1 MVDIN
6 KLIDVNFNIVRETT
20 PIGSYK
26 KALYFMNKTD
36 NTDFNGYC
44 TYLLNTTGLK
54 RQQTKNNNNED
65 KDNAPLT
72 VDTFNK
78 ILSDNLTT
86 AESNPLDTNVIN
98 NLHRFFDY
106 DGQEL
111 IVVLCDNVTPTND
124 NIQEIKRTFQ
134 DFIYYTVAQDIF
146 NSLTTDNTDKLND
159 LNKDVSAPYTVRL
172 CLTVKNT
179 KENETKL
186 SAVKNN
192 NIFVKLVDT
201 TVKTDDAL
209 SFLAFTTQIRLD
221 GFNTIE
227 DYCYTDEEG
236 LETIDSKNDYTEWI
250 KKYNFVDKV
259 GNKTLNFGGNLY
271 NGTAIDSDFGVT
283 CIENDIAYALLDIV
297 TSKIRI
303 TPTAQTRVVTAI
315 NTVLN
320 RYINNGLIL
329 SNSVYSGEDMF
340 IKYNE
345 KTYSIIHKGTTLLN
359 GYYVFT
365 VPVSAISVEDK
376 QNKKFTPIIVVIMT
390 SAGARTISVSGYAY

>member
-26 KALYFMNKTD
+26 KAVYFMNKTA
-36 NTDFNGYC
+36 NTAFNGYC
-44 TYLLNTTGLK
+44 TYLLNSENGLT
-54 RQQTKNNNNED
+54 RQKTDD

-78 ILSDNLTT
+78 ILSDNLTA

-98 NLHRFFDY
+98 NLRRFFDY

-111 IVVLCDNVTPTND
+111 IVVLCDNKVPTAD
-124 NIQEIKRTFQ
+124 NVQAIKRTFQ
-134 DFIYYTVAQDIF
+134 DFIYYTVSQDIF
-146 NSLTTDNTDKLND
+146 NSLTATNVDD

-179 KENETKL
+179 TQNETKL
-186 SAVKNN
+186 AAVKNN

-201 TVKTDDAL
+201 TVETDDAL

-227 DYCYTDEEG
+227 DYCYTDETG
-236 LETIDSKNDYTEWI
+236 LEIIDSKGHYDTWI
-250 KKYNFVDKV
+250 TKYNFVDKV
-259 GNKTLNFGGNLY
+259 GNKVLNFGGNLY
-271 NGTAIDSDFGVT
+271 NGTSIDSDFGVT

>member
-26 KALYFMNKTD
+26 KAVYFMNKTA
-36 NTDFNGYC
+36 NTTFNGYC
-44 TYLLNTTGLK
+44 TYLLNSDGLT
-54 RQQTKNNNNED
+54 RQKTEG

-72 VDTFNK
+72 IDTFNK
-78 ILSDNLTT
+78 INSKLVGVLKETKVIANLS
-86 AESNPLDTNVIN
+86 
-98 NLHRFFDY
+98 RFFNY

-111 IVVLCDNVTPTND
+111 IVVLCDNKIPTAD
-124 NIQEIKRTFQ
+124 DIQAIKRTFQ
-134 DFIYYTVAQDIF
+134 DFIYYTVSQDIF
-146 NSLTTDNTDKLND
+146 NSLTATNIDELNNT
-159 LNKDVSAPYTVRL
+159 VSAPYTVRL

-179 KENETKL
+179 EENETKL
-186 SAVKNN
+186 AMVKNN

-201 TVKTDDAL
+201 TVETDDAL

-227 DYCYTDEEG
+227 DYCYTDEDG
-236 LETIDSKNDYTEWI
+236 LEIIDSKGHYDTWI
-250 KKYNFVDKV
+250 TKYNFVDKV
-259 GNKTLNFGGNLY
+259 GNKVLNFGGNLY
-271 NGTAIDSDFGVT
+271 DGTSIDSDFGVT

>member
-26 KALYFMNKTD
+26 KALYFMNKTA

-44 TYLLNTTGLK
+44 TYLLNTTDGLK
-54 RQQTKNNNNED
+54 RQQTNK

-78 ILSDNLTT
+78 ISTDLGKAL
-86 AESNPLDTNVIN
+86 EQTNVIAD
-98 NLHRFFDY
+98 LGRFFNY

-111 IVVLCDNVTPTND
+111 IIVLCDNKIPTAD
-124 NIQEIKRTFQ
+124 DVQAIKKTFQ
-134 DFIYYTVAQDIF
+134 DFIYYTVSQDIF
-146 NSLTTDNTDKLND
+146 NSLTATNIDD

-179 KENETKL
+179 TENEEKL
-186 SAVKNN
+186 TGVKNN

-201 TVKTDDAL
+201 TVETDDAL

-227 DYCYTDEEG
+227 DYCYTDEDG
-236 LETIDSKNDYTEWI
+236 LEIIDSKGHYDTWI
-250 KKYNFVDKV
+250 TKYNFVDKV
-259 GNKTLNFGGNLY
+259 GNKVLNFGGNLY
-271 NGTAIDSDFGVT
+271 NGTSIDSDFGVT

>member
-26 KALYFMNKTD
+26 KALYFMNKTA
-36 NTDFNGYC
+36 NTKFNGYC
-44 TYLLNTTGLK
+44 TYLLSNKVLE
-54 RQQTKNNNNED
+54 RQKTED

-78 ILSDNLTT
+78 INTELGDALKETK
-86 AESNPLDTNVIN
+86 VIE

-111 IVVLCDNVTPTND
+111 IVVLCDNATPTAD
-124 NIQEIKRTFQ
+124 NVQEIKRTFQ
-134 DFIYYTVAQDIF
+134 DFIYYTISQDMF
-146 NSLTTDNTDKLND
+146 NSVNIDELN
-159 LNKDVSAPYTVRL
+159 NDVSAPYTVRL

-179 KENETKL
+179 AENEEKL
-186 SAVKNN
+186 AKIKNN
-192 NIFVKLVDT
+192 NIFVKLVGDK
-201 TVKTDDAL
+201 VGTDDAL

-227 DYCYTDEEG
+227 DYCYTDENG
-236 LETIDSKNDYTEWI
+236 LEIIDSKGHYDTWI
-250 KKYNFVDKV
+250 TKYNFVDKV
-259 GNKTLNFGGNLY
+259 GNKVLNFGGNLY
-271 NGTAIDSDFGVT
+271 NGTSIDSDFGVT

>member
-26 KALYFMNKTD
+26 KALYFMNKT
-36 NTDFNGYC
+36 NTAFDGYC
-44 TYLLNTTGLK
+44 TYLLNSENGLTRQKTG
-54 RQQTKNNNNED
+54 D

-86 AESNPLDTNVIN
+86 AKPNPLDTNVIN
-98 NLHRFFDY
+98 NLRRFFNY

-111 IVVLCDNVTPTND
+111 IVVLCDTKIPTAD
-124 NIQEIKRTFQ
+124 DVQSIKKTFQ
-134 DFIYYTVAQDIF
+134 DFIYYTVSQDIF
-146 NSLTTDNTDKLND
+146 NSLNIDD

-179 KENETKL
+179 TENETKL
-186 SAVKNN
+186 AAVKNN
-192 NIFVKLVDT
+192 NIFVKLVDDK
-201 TVKTDDAL
+201 VETDDAL

-227 DYCYTDEEG
+227 DYCYTDEDG
-236 LETIDSKNDYTEWI
+236 LEIIDSKDHYDTWI
-250 KKYNFVDKV
+250 TKYNFVDKV
-259 GNKTLNFGGNLY
+259 GNKVLNFGGNLY
-271 NGTAIDSDFGVT
+271 NGTSIDSDFGVT

-390 SAGARTISVSGYAY
+390 SAGARTISVTGYAY

>member
-26 KALYFMNKTD
+26 KAVYFMNKTT
-36 NTDFNGYC
+36 NTAFNGYC
-44 TYLLNTTGLK
+44 TYLLNSENGLT
-54 RQQTKNNNNED
+54 RQKTD
-65 KDNAPLT
+65 SKDNAPLT
-72 VDTFNK
+72 IDTFNK
-78 ILSDNLTT
+78 INATLGDALN
-86 AESNPLDTNVIN
+86 ETNVIA
-98 NLHRFFDY
+98 NLSRFFNY

-111 IVVLCDNVTPTND
+111 IVVLCDNKIPTAD
-124 NIQEIKRTFQ
+124 DVQAIKRTFQ
-134 DFIYYTVAQDIF
+134 DFIYYTVSQDIF
-146 NSLTTDNTDKLND
+146 NLLTATNIDGLNNT
-159 LNKDVSAPYTVRL
+159 VSAPYTVRL

-179 KENETKL
+179 TENETKL
-186 SAVKNN
+186 TNVKNN

-201 TVKTDDAL
+201 TVETDDAL

-227 DYCYTDEEG
+227 DYCYTDENG
-236 LETIDSKNDYTEWI
+236 LTVLDSKGHYDTWVT
-250 KKYNFVDKV
+250 KYNFVDKV
-259 GNKTLNFGGNLY
+259 GNKVLNFGGNLY
-271 NGTAIDSDFGVT
+271 NGTSIDSDFGVT

-376 QNKKFTPIIVVIMT
+376 QNKKFTPIIIVIMT

>member
-26 KALYFMNKTD
+26 KAVYFMNKTA
-36 NTDFNGYC
+36 NTAFNGYC
-44 TYLLNTTGLK
+44 TYLLNSDGLT
-54 RQQTKNNNNED
+54 RQKTEG

-78 ILSDNLTT
+78 INSKLVGVLKETKVIANLS
-86 AESNPLDTNVIN
+86 
-98 NLHRFFDY
+98 RFFNY

-111 IVVLCDNVTPTND
+111 IVVLCDNKIPTAD
-124 NIQEIKRTFQ
+124 DVQTIKRTFQ
-134 DFIYYTVAQDIF
+134 DFIYYTVSQDIF
-146 NSLTTDNTDKLND
+146 NSLTATNIDELNNT
-159 LNKDVSAPYTVRL
+159 VSAPYTLRL

-179 KENETKL
+179 PENETKL
-186 SAVKNN
+186 AAVKNN

-201 TVKTDDAL
+201 TVETDDAL

-227 DYCYTDEEG
+227 DYCYTDEDG
-236 LETIDSKNDYTEWI
+236 LEIIDSKGHYDTWI
-250 KKYNFVDKV
+250 TKYNFVDKV
-259 GNKTLNFGGNLY
+259 GNKVLNFGGNLY
-271 NGTAIDSDFGVT
+271 DGTSIDSDFGVT

>member
-26 KALYFMNKTD
+26 KALYFMNKT
-36 NTDFNGYC
+36 NTAFDGYC
-44 TYLLNTTGLK
+44 TYLLNTTDGLK
-54 RQQTKNNNNED
+54 RQQTNK

-78 ILSDNLTT
+78 INTELGDALK
-86 AESNPLDTNVIN
+86 ETNVIE
-98 NLHRFFDY
+98 NLRRFFDY

-111 IVVLCDNVTPTND
+111 IVVLCDNITPTND
-124 NIQEIKRTFQ
+124 NIQEIKKTFQ
-134 DFIYYTVAQDIF
+134 DFIYYTISQDMF
-146 NSLTTDNTDKLND
+146 NSINIDE

-186 SAVKNN
+186 AAVKNN

-201 TVKTDDAL
+201 EVETDDAL

-227 DYCYTDEEG
+227 DYCYTDENG
-236 LETIDSKNDYTEWI
+236 LKVIDSKGNYDTWI
-250 KKYNFVDKV
+250 TKYNFVEKV
-259 GNKTLNFGGNLY
+259 GNKVLNFGGNLY
-271 NGTAIDSDFGVT
+271 NGTSIDSDFGVT

>member
-26 KALYFMNKTD
+26 KAVYFMNKTA
-36 NTDFNGYC
+36 NTAFNGYC
-44 TYLLNTTGLK
+44 TYLLNNENGLT
-54 RQQTKNNNNED
+54 RQKTKIDGKD

-78 ILSDNLTT
+78 ILSDNLTA

-111 IVVLCDNVTPTND
+111 IVVLCDNKIPTAD
-124 NIQEIKRTFQ
+124 DVQTIKRTFQ
-134 DFIYYTVAQDIF
+134 DFIYYTISQDIF
-146 NSLTTDNTDKLND
+146 NSLTATNIDELNNT
-159 LNKDVSAPYTVRL
+159 VSAPHTVRL

-179 KENETKL
+179 TENETKL
-186 SAVKNN
+186 AAVKNN

-201 TVKTDDAL
+201 KVGTDDAL

-227 DYCYTDEEG
+227 DYCYTDENG
-236 LETIDSKNDYTEWI
+236 LEIIDSKDHYDTWI
-250 KKYNFVDKV
+250 TKYNFVEKV
-259 GNKTLNFGGNLY
+259 GNKVLNFGGNLY
-271 NGTAIDSDFGVT
+271 NGTSIDSDFGVT

>member
-26 KALYFMNKTD
+26 KALYFMNKTA
-36 NTDFNGYC
+36 NTDFNKYC
-44 TYLLNTTGLK
+44 TYLLNSHGLT
-54 RQQTKNNNNED
+54 RQKTDD

-78 ILSDNLTT
+78 ISTDLGKAL
-86 AESNPLDTNVIN
+86 EQTNVIAD
-98 NLHRFFDY
+98 LGRFFNY

-111 IVVLCDNVTPTND
+111 IIVLCDNKLPTVD
-124 NIQEIKRTFQ
+124 DVQAIKKTFQ
-134 DFIYYTVAQDIF
+134 DFIYYTVSQDIF
-146 NSLTTDNTDKLND
+146 NSLTATNIDD
-159 LNKDVSAPYTVRL
+159 LNKEVSAPYTVRL

-179 KENETKL
+179 TKNEEKL
-186 SAVKNN
+186 AAVKNN

-201 TVKTDDAL
+201 TVETDDAL

-227 DYCYTDEEG
+227 DYCYTDENG
-236 LETIDSKNDYTEWI
+236 LEVIDNKGNYDTWI
-250 KKYNFVDKV
+250 TKYNFVEKV
-259 GNKTLNFGGNLY
+259 GNKVLNFGGNLY
-271 NGTAIDSDFGVT
+271 NGTSIDSDFGVT

>member
-26 KALYFMNKTD
+26 KALYFMNKTA
-36 NTDFNGYC
+36 NTDFNKYC
-44 TYLLNTTGLK
+44 TYLLDTTDGLK
-54 RQQTKNNNNED
+54 RQKVD
-65 KDNAPLT
+65 GKPDGKDNAPLT

-78 ILSDNLTT
+78 INTELGDALKETKVIENLR
-86 AESNPLDTNVIN
+86 
-98 NLHRFFDY
+98 RFFDY

-111 IVVLCDNVTPTND
+111 IVVLCDNATPTAD
-124 NIQEIKRTFQ
+124 NVQEIKRTFQ
-134 DFIYYTVAQDIF
+134 DFIYYTISQDIS
-146 NSLTTDNTDKLND
+146 NSLTAQNIDD

-172 CLTVKNT
+172 CLTVKNGQDS
-179 KENETKL
+179 KL
-186 SAVKNN
+186 AQVTNN
-192 NIFVKLVDT
+192 NVFIKLVDT
-201 TVKTDDAL
+201 KVETDDAL

-227 DYCYTDEEG
+227 DYCYTDENG
-236 LETIDSKNDYTEWI
+236 LKIIDSKGHYDTWI
-250 KKYNFVDKV
+250 TKYNFVDKV
-259 GNKTLNFGGNLY
+259 GNKVLNFGGNLY
-271 NGTAIDSDFGVT
+271 DGTSIDSDFGVT

>member
-26 KALYFMNKTD
+26 KAVYFMNKTV
-36 NTDFNGYC
+36 NTAFNGYC
-44 TYLLNTTGLK
+44 TYLLNSENGLT
-54 RQQTKNNNNED
+54 RQKTEG

-78 ILSDNLTT
+78 ILSDNLTA

-111 IVVLCDNVTPTND
+111 IVVLCDNKVPTAD
-124 NIQEIKRTFQ
+124 DVQSIKRTFQ
-134 DFIYYTVAQDIF
+134 DFIYYTVSQDIF
-146 NSLTTDNTDKLND
+146 NSLTATNIDELNNT
-159 LNKDVSAPYTVRL
+159 VSAPYTVRL

-179 KENETKL
+179 PENETKL
-186 SAVKNN
+186 ATVKNN

-201 TVKTDDAL
+201 TVTTDDAL

-227 DYCYTDEEG
+227 DYCYTDEKG
-236 LETIDSKNDYTEWI
+236 LEVIDSKGHYDTWI
-250 KKYNFVDKV
+250 TKYNFVEKV
-259 GNKTLNFGGNLY
+259 GNKVLNFGGNLY
-271 NGTAIDSDFGVT
+271 NGTSIDSDFGVT

>member
-26 KALYFMNKTD
+26 KAVYFMNKT
-36 NTDFNGYC
+36 NTAFDGYC
-44 TYLLNTTGLK
+44 TYLLNNENGLK
-54 RQQTKNNNNED
+54 RQQTRIDGKD
-65 KDNAPLT
+65 KDNTPLT
-72 VDTFNK
+72 VDIFNK
-78 ILSDNLTT
+78 INATLSDALKETKVIENL
-86 AESNPLDTNVIN
+86 S
-98 NLHRFFDY
+98 RFFNY

-111 IVVLCDNVTPTND
+111 IVVVCDNKVPTAD
-124 NIQEIKRTFQ
+124 NVQAIKRTFQ
-134 DFIYYTVAQDIF
+134 DFIYYTVSQDIF
-146 NSLTTDNTDKLND
+146 NSLTATNIDELNNT
-159 LNKDVSAPYTVRL
+159 VSAPYTVRL

-179 KENETKL
+179 TENETKL
-186 SAVKNN
+186 TNVKNN

-201 TVKTDDAL
+201 TVGTDDAL

-227 DYCYTDEEG
+227 DYCYTDENG
-236 LETIDSKNDYTEWI
+236 LEIIDSKGHYDTWI
-250 KKYNFVDKV
+250 TKYNFVEKV
-259 GNKTLNFGGNLY
+259 GNKVLNFGGNLY
-271 NGTAIDSDFGVT
+271 DGTSIDSDFGVT

-376 QNKKFTPIIVVIMT
+376 QNKKFTPIIIVIMT

>member
-26 KALYFMNKTD
+26 KAVYFMNKTA
-36 NTDFNGYC
+36 NTAFNGYC
-44 TYLLNTTGLK
+44 TYLLNSDGLT
-54 RQQTKNNNNED
+54 RQKTEG

-78 ILSDNLTT
+78 INSELVGVLKETKVIANLS
-86 AESNPLDTNVIN
+86 
-98 NLHRFFDY
+98 RFFDY

-111 IVVLCDNVTPTND
+111 IVVLCDNKIPTAD
-124 NIQEIKRTFQ
+124 DVQTIKRTFQ
-134 DFIYYTVAQDIF
+134 DFIYYTVSQDIF
-146 NSLTTDNTDKLND
+146 NSLTATNIDELNNT
-159 LNKDVSAPYTVRL
+159 VSAPYTVRL

-179 KENETKL
+179 TTNETKL
-186 SAVKNN
+186 ATVKNN
-192 NIFVKLVDT
+192 NIFVKLVDDK
-201 TVKTDDAL
+201 VETDDAL

-227 DYCYTDEEG
+227 DYCYTDENG
-236 LETIDSKNDYTEWI
+236 LEIIDSKGHYDTWI
-250 KKYNFVDKV
+250 AKYNFVEKV
-259 GNKTLNFGGNLY
+259 GNKVLNFGGNLY
-271 NGTAIDSDFGVT
+271 DGTSIDSDFGVT

>member
-26 KALYFMNKTD
+26 KALYFMNKTA
-36 NTDFNGYC
+36 NTKFNGYC
-44 TYLLNTTGLK
+44 TYLLSNKVLE
-54 RQQTKNNNNED
+54 RQKTED

-78 ILSDNLTT
+78 INTELGDALKETK
-86 AESNPLDTNVIN
+86 VIE

-111 IVVLCDNVTPTND
+111 IVVLCDNATPTAD
-124 NIQEIKRTFQ
+124 NVQEIKRTFQ
-134 DFIYYTVAQDIF
+134 DFIYYTISQDMF
-146 NSLTTDNTDKLND
+146 NSVNIDELN
-159 LNKDVSAPYTVRL
+159 NDVSAPYTVRL

-186 SAVKNN
+186 AAVKNN

-201 TVKTDDAL
+201 TVETDDAL

-227 DYCYTDEEG
+227 DYCYTDENG
-236 LETIDSKNDYTEWI
+236 LDVIDSKNDYTTWI
-250 KKYNFVDKV
+250 TKYNFVDKV
-259 GNKTLNFGGNLY
+259 GNKVLNFGGNLY
-271 NGTAIDSDFGVT
+271 NGTSIDSDFGVT

>member
-26 KALYFMNKTD
+26 KALYFMNKTA
-36 NTDFNGYC
+36 NTAFNGYC
-44 TYLLNTTGLK
+44 TYLLNSENGLT
-54 RQQTKNNNNED
+54 RQKTDD

-78 ILSDNLTT
+78 INTKLGKAL
-86 AESNPLDTNVIN
+86 EQTNVIA
-98 NLHRFFDY
+98 NLSRFFNY

-111 IVVLCDNVTPTND
+111 IVVLCDDNKIPTAD
-124 NIQEIKRTFQ
+124 DVQAIKRTFQ
-134 DFIYYTVAQDIF
+134 DFIYYTVSQDIF
-146 NSLTTDNTDKLND
+146 NSLTATNIDELNNT
-159 LNKDVSAPYTVRL
+159 VSAPYTVRL

-179 KENETKL
+179 TENETKL
-186 SAVKNN
+186 TNVKNN

-227 DYCYTDEEG
+227 DYCYTDENG
-236 LETIDSKNDYTEWI
+236 LDVIDNKGNYDTWI
-250 KKYNFVDKV
+250 TKYNFVEKV
-259 GNKTLNFGGNLY
+259 GNKVLNFGGNLY
-271 NGTAIDSDFGVT
+271 NGTSIDSDFGVT

>member
-26 KALYFMNKTD
+26 KAVYFMNKTA
-36 NTDFNGYC
+36 NTAFNGYC
-44 TYLLNTTGLK
+44 TYLLNSDGLT
-54 RQQTKNNNNED
+54 RQKTEG

-78 ILSDNLTT
+78 INSKLVGVLKETKVIANLS
-86 AESNPLDTNVIN
+86 
-98 NLHRFFDY
+98 RFFNY

-111 IVVLCDNVTPTND
+111 IVVLCDNKIPTAD
-124 NIQEIKRTFQ
+124 DVQAIKRTFQ
-134 DFIYYTVAQDIF
+134 DFIYYTVSQDIF
-146 NSLTTDNTDKLND
+146 NSLTATNIDD
-159 LNKDVSAPYTVRL
+159 LNNTVSAPYTLRL

-179 KENETKL
+179 TENETKL
-186 SAVKNN
+186 AAVKNN

-201 TVKTDDAL
+201 TVETDDAL

-227 DYCYTDEEG
+227 DYCYTDEDG
-236 LETIDSKNDYTEWI
+236 LEIIDSKGHYDTWI
-250 KKYNFVDKV
+250 TKYNFVDKV
-259 GNKTLNFGGNLY
+259 GNKVLNFGGNLY
-271 NGTAIDSDFGVT
+271 DGTSIDSDFGVT

>member
-26 KALYFMNKTD
+26 KAVYFMNKTA
-36 NTDFNGYC
+36 NTAFNGYC
-44 TYLLNTTGLK
+44 TYLLNTDNGLK
-54 RQQTKNNNNED
+54 RQKTEG

-78 ILSDNLTT
+78 ILSDNLTA

-111 IVVLCDNVTPTND
+111 IVVLCDNKIPTAD
-124 NIQEIKRTFQ
+124 NVQTIKRTFQ
-134 DFIYYTVAQDIF
+134 DFIYYTVSQDIF
-146 NSLTTDNTDKLND
+146 NSLTATNIDELNNT
-159 LNKDVSAPYTVRL
+159 VSAPYTVRL

-179 KENETKL
+179 PENETKL
-186 SAVKNN
+186 AAVKNN

-201 TVKTDDAL
+201 TVETDDAL

-227 DYCYTDEEG
+227 DYCYTDETG
-236 LETIDSKNDYTEWI
+236 LEIIDSKGHYDTWI
-250 KKYNFVDKV
+250 TKYNFVDKV
-259 GNKTLNFGGNLY
+259 GNKVLNFGGNLY
-271 NGTAIDSDFGVT
+271 NGISIDSDFGVT

>member
-26 KALYFMNKTD
+26 KAVYFMNKTA
-36 NTDFNGYC
+36 NTTFNGYC
-44 TYLLNTTGLK
+44 TYLLNTDNGLK
-54 RQQTKNNNNED
+54 RQKTD
-65 KDNAPLT
+65 GKDNAPLT

-78 ILSDNLTT
+78 ILSDNLTA

-98 NLHRFFDY
+98 NLRRFFDY

-111 IVVLCDNVTPTND
+111 IVVLCDNKIPTAD
-124 NIQEIKRTFQ
+124 DVQAIKRTFQ
-134 DFIYYTVAQDIF
+134 DFIYYTVSQDIF
-146 NSLTTDNTDKLND
+146 NSLTATNIDD
-159 LNKDVSAPYTVRL
+159 LNEDVSAPYTVRL

-179 KENETKL
+179 TENETKL
-186 SAVKNN
+186 AAVKNN

-201 TVKTDDAL
+201 TVETDDAL

-227 DYCYTDEEG
+227 DYCYTDENG
-236 LETIDSKNDYTEWI
+236 LEIIDSKDHYNTWI
-250 KKYNFVDKV
+250 TKYNFVDKV
-259 GNKTLNFGGNLY
+259 GNKVLNFGGNLY
-271 NGTAIDSDFGVT
+271 NGTSIDSDFGVT

-390 SAGARTISVSGYAY
+390 SAGARTISVTGYAY

>member
-26 KALYFMNKTD
+26 KALYFMNKTA
-36 NTDFNGYC
+36 NTVFNGYC
-44 TYLLNTTGLK
+44 TYLLNSDGLT
-54 RQQTKNNNNED
+54 RQQTNK

-78 ILSDNLTT
+78 INTDLGDALK
-86 AESNPLDTNVIN
+86 ETNVIA
-98 NLHRFFDY
+98 NLGRFFNY

-111 IVVLCDNVTPTND
+111 IVVLCDGVKPNKDHV
-124 NIQEIKRTFQ
+124 QEIKRTFQ
-134 DFIYYTVAQDIF
+134 DFIYYTVSQEIF
-146 NSLTTDNTDKLND
+146 NSLTEDKDITALNSIE
-159 LNKDVSAPYTVRL
+159 SAPYTVRL
-172 CLTVKNT
+172 CLTVN
-179 KENETKL
+179 ENGINKL
-186 SAVKNN
+186 DKITDN

-201 TVKTDDAL
+201 AVETDDAL

-227 DYCYTDEEG
+227 DYCYTDENG
-236 LETIDSKNDYTEWI
+236 LTVIDSKGHYDTWI
-250 KKYNFVDKV
+250 TKYNFVDKV
-259 GNKTLNFGGNLY
+259 GNKVLNFGGNLY
-271 NGTAIDSDFGVT
+271 NGTSIDSDFGVT

>member
-26 KALYFMNKTD
+26 KALYFMNKTA

-44 TYLLNTTGLK
+44 TYLLNTTDGLK
-54 RQQTKNNNNED
+54 RQQTNK

-78 ILSDNLTT
+78 INATLGDALK
-86 AESNPLDTNVIN
+86 ETNVIA
-98 NLHRFFDY
+98 NLGRFFNY

-111 IVVLCDNVTPTND
+111 IVVLCDNKIPTAD
-124 NIQEIKRTFQ
+124 DVQAIKRTFQ
-134 DFIYYTVAQDIF
+134 DFIYYTISQDIS
-146 NSLTTDNTDKLND
+146 NSLTAQNIDD

-186 SAVKNN
+186 AAVKNN

-201 TVKTDDAL
+201 TVETDDAL

-227 DYCYTDEEG
+227 DYCYTDENG
-236 LETIDSKNDYTEWI
+236 LDVIDSKNDYTTWI
-250 KKYNFVDKV
+250 TKYNFVDKV

-283 CIENDIAYALLDIV
+283 CIENDITYALLDIV

>member
-26 KALYFMNKTD
+26 KAVYFMNKTA
-36 NTDFNGYC
+36 NTAFNGYC
-44 TYLLNTTGLK
+44 TYLLNNENGLT
-54 RQQTKNNNNED
+54 RQKTD
-65 KDNAPLT
+65 GKDNAPLT

-78 ILSDNLTT
+78 INATLGEALK
-86 AESNPLDTNVIN
+86 ETNVIA
-98 NLHRFFDY
+98 NLSRFFNY

-111 IVVLCDNVTPTND
+111 IVVLCDNKIPTAD
-124 NIQEIKRTFQ
+124 DVQAIKRTFQ
-134 DFIYYTVAQDIF
+134 DFIYYTVSQDIF
-146 NSLTTDNTDKLND
+146 NSLTATNIDELNNT
-159 LNKDVSAPYTVRL
+159 VSAPYTVRL

-179 KENETKL
+179 EENETKL
-186 SAVKNN
+186 AAVKNN

-201 TVKTDDAL
+201 TVETDDAL

-227 DYCYTDEEG
+227 DYCYTDENG
-236 LETIDSKNDYTEWI
+236 LEIIDSKGHYDTWI
-250 KKYNFVDKV
+250 TKYNFVDKV
-259 GNKTLNFGGNLY
+259 GNKVLNFGGNLY
-271 NGTAIDSDFGVT
+271 NGTSIDSDFGVT

>member
-26 KALYFMNKTD
+26 KAVYFMNKTA
-36 NTDFNGYC
+36 NTAFNGYC
-44 TYLLNTTGLK
+44 TYLLNSDGLT
-54 RQQTKNNNNED
+54 RQKAEG

-78 ILSDNLTT
+78 INSELVGVLKETKVIANLS
-86 AESNPLDTNVIN
+86 
-98 NLHRFFDY
+98 RFFNY

-111 IVVLCDNVTPTND
+111 IVVLCDNKIPTAD
-124 NIQEIKRTFQ
+124 DVQTIKRTFQ
-134 DFIYYTVAQDIF
+134 DFIYYTVSQDIF
-146 NSLTTDNTDKLND
+146 NSLTATNIDELNNT
-159 LNKDVSAPYTVRL
+159 VSAPYTVRL

-179 KENETKL
+179 EENETKL
-186 SAVKNN
+186 ATVKNN

-201 TVKTDDAL
+201 TVETDDAL

-227 DYCYTDEEG
+227 DYCYTDENG
-236 LETIDSKNDYTEWI
+236 LEIIDSKGHYDTWI
-250 KKYNFVDKV
+250 TKYNFVEKV
-259 GNKTLNFGGNLY
+259 GNKVLNFGGNLY
-271 NGTAIDSDFGVT
+271 DGTSIDSDFGVT

>member
-26 KALYFMNKTD
+26 KAVYFMNKTA
-36 NTDFNGYC
+36 NTAFNGYC
-44 TYLLNTTGLK
+44 TYLLNSDGLT
-54 RQQTKNNNNED
+54 RQKTEG

-78 ILSDNLTT
+78 INSKLVGVLKETKVIANLS
-86 AESNPLDTNVIN
+86 
-98 NLHRFFDY
+98 RFFNY

-111 IVVLCDNVTPTND
+111 IVVLCDNKIPTAD
-124 NIQEIKRTFQ
+124 DIQAIKRTFQ
-134 DFIYYTVAQDIF
+134 DFIYYTVSQDIF
-146 NSLTTDNTDKLND
+146 NSLTATNIDELNNT
-159 LNKDVSAPYTVRL
+159 VSAPYTLRL

-179 KENETKL
+179 PENETKL
-186 SAVKNN
+186 AAVKNN

-201 TVKTDDAL
+201 TVETDDAL

-227 DYCYTDEEG
+227 DYCYTDEKG
-236 LETIDSKNDYTEWI
+236 LTVLDSKGHYDTWI
-250 KKYNFVDKV
+250 TKYNFVDKV
-259 GNKTLNFGGNLY
+259 GNKVLNFGGNLY
-271 NGTAIDSDFGVT
+271 NGTSIDSDFGVT

>member
-26 KALYFMNKTD
+26 KALYFMNKTA

-44 TYLLNTTGLK
+44 TYLLSNAGLT
-54 RQQTKNNNNED
+54 RQQTEG
-65 KDNAPLT
+65 KDNVPLT

-78 ILSDNLTT
+78 INTELGDALKETKVIENLR
-86 AESNPLDTNVIN
+86 
-98 NLHRFFDY
+98 RFFDY

-111 IVVLCDNVTPTND
+111 IVVLCDNIKPTND

-134 DFIYYTVAQDIF
+134 DFIYCTISQDMF
-146 NSLTTDNTDKLND
+146 NSVNIDE

-186 SAVKNN
+186 AAVKNN

-201 TVKTDDAL
+201 TVETDDAL

-227 DYCYTDEEG
+227 DYCYTDENG
-236 LETIDSKNDYTEWI
+236 LDVIDSKNDYTTWI
-250 KKYNFVDKV
+250 TKYNFVDKV

-329 SNSVYSGEDMF
+329 SNSVYNGEDMF

>member
-26 KALYFMNKTD
+26 KAVYFMNKTA
-36 NTDFNGYC
+36 NTAFNGYC
-44 TYLLNTTGLK
+44 TYLLNTTNGLE
-54 RQQTKNNNNED
+54 RQKTD
-65 KDNAPLT
+65 GKDNAPLT

-78 ILSDNLTT
+78 INATLGKAL
-86 AESNPLDTNVIN
+86 EQTNVIA
-98 NLHRFFDY
+98 NLSRFFNY

-111 IVVLCDNVTPTND
+111 IVVLCDNKIPTAD
-124 NIQEIKRTFQ
+124 DVQSIKRTFQ
-134 DFIYYTVAQDIF
+134 DFIYYTVSQDIF
-146 NSLTTDNTDKLND
+146 NSLTAVNIDELNNT
-159 LNKDVSAPYTVRL
+159 VSAPYTVRL

-179 KENETKL
+179 TENETKL
-186 SAVKNN
+186 TNVKNN

-201 TVKTDDAL
+201 TVETDDAL
-209 SFLAFTTQIRLD
+209 AFLAFTTQIRLD

-227 DYCYTDEEG
+227 DYCYTDEDG
-236 LETIDSKNDYTEWI
+236 LEIIDSKGHYDTWVT
-250 KKYNFVDKV
+250 KYNFVDKV
-259 GNKTLNFGGNLY
+259 GNKVLNFGGNLY
-271 NGTAIDSDFGVT
+271 NGTSIDSDFGVT

>member
-26 KALYFMNKTD
+26 KALYFMNKTA
-36 NTDFNGYC
+36 NTDFNKYC
-44 TYLLNTTGLK
+44 TYLLNTDDGLK
-54 RQQTKNNNNED
+54 RQQTNE

-78 ILSDNLTT
+78 ILSDEKVKNV
-86 AESNPLDTNVIN
+86 TNVID

-111 IVVLCDNVTPTND
+111 IVVLCDGVKPNKDHV
-124 NIQEIKRTFQ
+124 QEIKRTFQ
-134 DFIYYTVAQDIF
+134 DFIYYTVSQEIF
-146 NSLTTDNTDKLND
+146 NSLTEDKDITALNSIE
-159 LNKDVSAPYTVRL
+159 SAPYTVRL
-172 CLTVKNT
+172 CLTVN
-179 KENETKL
+179 ENGINKL
-186 SAVKNN
+186 DKITDN
-192 NIFVKLVDT
+192 NIFVKLVGT
-201 TVKTDDAL
+201 TVNTDDAL

-227 DYCYTDEEG
+227 DYCYTEEKG
-236 LETIDSKNDYTEWI
+236 LDTIDSKNTYDNWI

-259 GNKTLNFGGNLY
+259 GNKVLNFGGNLY
-271 NGTAIDSDFGVT
+271 NGTSIDSDFGVT

>member
-26 KALYFMNKTD
+26 KAVYFMNKTA
-36 NTDFNGYC
+36 NTAFNGYC
-44 TYLLNTTGLK
+44 TYLLNSDGLT
-54 RQQTKNNNNED
+54 RQKTEG

-78 ILSDNLTT
+78 INSKLVGVLQETKVIANLS
-86 AESNPLDTNVIN
+86 
-98 NLHRFFDY
+98 RFFNY

-111 IVVLCDNVTPTND
+111 IVVLCDNKIPTAD
-124 NIQEIKRTFQ
+124 DIQTIKRTFQ
-134 DFIYYTVAQDIF
+134 DFIYYTVSQDIF
-146 NSLTTDNTDKLND
+146 NSLTATNIDELNNT
-159 LNKDVSAPYTVRL
+159 VSAPYTVRL

-179 KENETKL
+179 PENETKL
-186 SAVKNN
+186 AAVKNN

-201 TVKTDDAL
+201 TVETDDAL

-227 DYCYTDEEG
+227 DYCYTDEKG
-236 LETIDSKNDYTEWI
+236 LTVLDSKGHYDTWI
-250 KKYNFVDKV
+250 TKYNFVDKI
-259 GNKTLNFGGNLY
+259 GNKVLNFGGNLY
-271 NGTAIDSDFGVT
+271 NGTSIDSDFGVT

>member
-26 KALYFMNKTD
+26 KAVYFMNKTA
-36 NTDFNGYC
+36 NTAFNGYC
-44 TYLLNTTGLK
+44 TYLLNSSGLT
-54 RQQTKNNNNED
+54 RQKTEIDGKD

-78 ILSDNLTT
+78 INATLGEALKQ
-86 AESNPLDTNVIN
+86 TNVIA
-98 NLHRFFDY
+98 NLRRFFNY

-111 IVVLCDNVTPTND
+111 IVVLCDNKIPTAD
-124 NIQEIKRTFQ
+124 DVQAIKRTFQ
-134 DFIYYTVAQDIF
+134 DFIYYTVSQDI
-146 NSLTTDNTDKLND
+146 SLTATNIDD

-179 KENETKL
+179 TENETKL
-186 SAVKNN
+186 AAVKNN

-201 TVKTDDAL
+201 TVGTDDAL

-227 DYCYTDEEG
+227 DYCYTDENG
-236 LETIDSKNDYTEWI
+236 LTVLDSKDHYDTWI
-250 KKYNFVDKV
+250 TKYNFVDKV
-259 GNKTLNFGGNLY
+259 GNKVLNFGGNLY
-271 NGTAIDSDFGVT
+271 NGTPIDSDFGVT

-390 SAGARTISVSGYAY
+390 SAGARTISVTGYAY

>member
-26 KALYFMNKTD
+26 KALYFMNKTA
-36 NTDFNGYC
+36 NTDFNKYC
-44 TYLLNTTGLK
+44 TYLLNSDGLT
-54 RQQTKNNNNED
+54 RQKTDD

-78 ILSDNLTT
+78 INATLGKALEQTKVIANLS
-86 AESNPLDTNVIN
+86 
-98 NLHRFFDY
+98 RFFNY

-111 IVVLCDNVTPTND
+111 IVVLCDNKIPTAD
-124 NIQEIKRTFQ
+124 DVQAIKRTFQ
-134 DFIYYTVAQDIF
+134 DFIYYTIAQDIV
-146 NSLTTDNTDKLND
+146 STLDAKAIADISVE
-159 LNKDVSAPYTVRL
+159 KDAPYTVRL
-172 CLTVKNT
+172 CLTVKNGQDS
-179 KENETKL
+179 KL
-186 SAVKNN
+186 AQVTNN
-192 NIFVKLVDT
+192 NVFIKLVDT
-201 TVKTDDAL
+201 NVETDDAL

-236 LETIDSKNDYTEWI
+236 LKTIDSKNDYTEWI

>member
-26 KALYFMNKTD
+26 KAVYFMNKTA
-36 NTDFNGYC
+36 NTAFNGYC
-44 TYLLNTTGLK
+44 TYLLNSENGLT
-54 RQQTKNNNNED
+54 RQKTDD

-78 ILSDNLTT
+78 ILSDNLTA

-111 IVVLCDNVTPTND
+111 IVVLCDNKIPTAD
-124 NIQEIKRTFQ
+124 NVQAIKRTFQ
-134 DFIYYTVAQDIF
+134 DFIYYTVSQDIF
-146 NSLTTDNTDKLND
+146 NSLTATNIDELNNT
-159 LNKDVSAPYTVRL
+159 VSAPYTVRL

-179 KENETKL
+179 TENETKL
-186 SAVKNN
+186 TNVKNN

-201 TVKTDDAL
+201 TVETDDAL

-227 DYCYTDEEG
+227 DYCYTDENG
-236 LETIDSKNDYTEWI
+236 LEIIDSKGHYDTWI
-250 KKYNFVDKV
+250 TKYNFVDKV
-259 GNKTLNFGGNLY
+259 GNKVLNFGGNLY
-271 NGTAIDSDFGVT
+271 NGISIDSDFGVT

-376 QNKKFTPIIVVIMT
+376 QNKKFTPIIIVIMT

>member
-26 KALYFMNKTD
+26 KALYFMNKTA

-44 TYLLNTTGLK
+44 TYLLNTTDGLK
-54 RQQTKNNNNED
+54 RQRTDE

-78 ILSDNLTT
+78 INATIGKALEQTKVIANLS
-86 AESNPLDTNVIN
+86 
-98 NLHRFFDY
+98 RFFDY

-111 IVVLCDNVTPTND
+111 IVVLCDGVKPNKDHV
-124 NIQEIKRTFQ
+124 QKIKKTFQ
-134 DFIYYTVAQDIF
+134 DFIYYTVSQEIF
-146 NSLTTDNTDKLND
+146 NSLNEDKEIPALNSTE
-159 LNKDVSAPYTVRL
+159 SAPYTVRL
-172 CLTVKNT
+172 CLTIKNQKTDTDKLT
-179 KENETKL
+179 KITD
-186 SAVKNN
+186 N

-201 TVKTDDAL
+201 TVETDDAL

-227 DYCYTDEEG
+227 DYCYTDEDG
-236 LETIDSKNDYTEWI
+236 LEIIDSKGHYDTWI
-250 KKYNFVDKV
+250 TKYNFVEKV
-259 GNKTLNFGGNLY
+259 GNKVLNFGGNLY
-271 NGTAIDSDFGVT
+271 NGTSIDSDFGVT

>member
-26 KALYFMNKTD
+26 KAVYFMNKTA
-36 NTDFNGYC
+36 NTAFNGYC
-44 TYLLNTTGLK
+44 TYLLNSENGLT
-54 RQQTKNNNNED
+54 RQKTDD

-78 ILSDNLTT
+78 ILSDNLTA

-98 NLHRFFDY
+98 NLRRFFNY

-111 IVVLCDNVTPTND
+111 IVVLCDNKIPTAD
-124 NIQEIKRTFQ
+124 DVQAIKRTFQ
-134 DFIYYTVAQDIF
+134 DFIYYTVSQDIF
-146 NSLTTDNTDKLND
+146 NSLTAINIDD

-179 KENETKL
+179 TTNETKL
-186 SAVKNN
+186 AAVKNN
-192 NIFVKLVDT
+192 NIFVKLVDDK
-201 TVKTDDAL
+201 VGTDDAL

-227 DYCYTDEEG
+227 DYCYTDENG
-236 LETIDSKNDYTEWI
+236 LEIIDSKGHYDTWI
-250 KKYNFVDKV
+250 TKYNFVDKV
-259 GNKTLNFGGNLY
+259 GNKVLNFGGNLY
-271 NGTAIDSDFGVT
+271 NGTSIDSDFGVT

>member
-26 KALYFMNKTD
+26 KALYFMNKTA

-44 TYLLNTTGLK
+44 TYLLNITDGLK
-54 RQQTKNNNNED
+54 RQQTNK

-78 ILSDNLTT
+78 INTELGDALKETKVIENLR
-86 AESNPLDTNVIN
+86 
-98 NLHRFFDY
+98 RFFDY

-111 IVVLCDNVTPTND
+111 IVVLCDNATPTAD
-124 NIQEIKRTFQ
+124 NVQEIKRTFQ
-134 DFIYYTVAQDIF
+134 DFIYYTISQDIS
-146 NSLTTDNTDKLND
+146 NSLTAQNIDD

-172 CLTVKNT
+172 CLTVKNGQDS
-179 KENETKL
+179 KL
-186 SAVKNN
+186 AQVTNN
-192 NIFVKLVDT
+192 NVFIKLVDT
-201 TVKTDDAL
+201 KVETDDAL

-227 DYCYTDEEG
+227 DYCYTDENG
-236 LETIDSKNDYTEWI
+236 LDVIDSKNDYTTWI
-250 KKYNFVDKV
+250 TKYNFVDKV

-283 CIENDIAYALLDIV
+283 CIENDIAYTLLDIV

-329 SNSVYSGEDMF
+329 SNSVYNGEDMF

>member
-26 KALYFMNKTD
+26 KALYFMNKTT
-36 NTDFNGYC
+36 NTAFNGYC
-44 TYLLNTTGLK
+44 TYLLNSENGLT
-54 RQQTKNNNNED
+54 RQKTD
-65 KDNAPLT
+65 GKDNAPLT

-78 ILSDNLTT
+78 INATLGDALN
-86 AESNPLDTNVIN
+86 ETNVIA
-98 NLHRFFDY
+98 NLSRFFNY

-111 IVVLCDNVTPTND
+111 IVVLCDNKIPTAD
-124 NIQEIKRTFQ
+124 DVQAIKRTFQ
-134 DFIYYTVAQDIF
+134 DFIYYTVSQDIF
-146 NSLTTDNTDKLND
+146 NSLTATNIDD
-159 LNKDVSAPYTVRL
+159 LNEDVSAPYTVRL

-179 KENETKL
+179 QENETKL
-186 SAVKNN
+186 AAVKNN
-192 NIFVKLVDT
+192 NIFIKLVDT
-201 TVKTDDAL
+201 TVETDDAL

-227 DYCYTDEEG
+227 DYCYTDEDG
-236 LETIDSKNDYTEWI
+236 LEIIDSKGHYDTWI
-250 KKYNFVDKV
+250 TKYNFVEKV
-259 GNKTLNFGGNLY
+259 GNKVLNFGGNLY
-271 NGTAIDSDFGVT
+271 NGTSIDSDFGVT

>member
-26 KALYFMNKTD
+26 KALYFMNKT
-36 NTDFNGYC
+36 NTAFDGYC
-44 TYLLNTTGLK
+44 TYLLNTDNGLK
-54 RQQTKNNNNED
+54 RQKTDD

-78 ILSDNLTT
+78 INATLGDALKETKVIANLS
-86 AESNPLDTNVIN
+86 
-98 NLHRFFDY
+98 RFFNY

-111 IVVLCDNVTPTND
+111 IVVVCDNKVPTAD
-124 NIQEIKRTFQ
+124 DVQAIKRTFQ
-134 DFIYYTVAQDIF
+134 DFIYYTISQDMF
-146 NSLTTDNTDKLND
+146 NSVNIDELNND
-159 LNKDVSAPYTVRL
+159 ISAPYTVRL

-179 KENETKL
+179 EENETKL
-186 SAVKNN
+186 AAVKNN

-201 TVKTDDAL
+201 TVGTDDAL
-209 SFLAFTTQIRLD
+209 TFLAFTTQIRLD

-227 DYCYTDEEG
+227 DYCYTDEDG
-236 LETIDSKNDYTEWI
+236 LTVIDSKGHYDTWI
-250 KKYNFVDKV
+250 TKYNFVDKV
-259 GNKTLNFGGNLY
+259 GNKVLNFGGNLY
-271 NGTAIDSDFGVT
+271 NGTSIDSDFGVT

>member
-26 KALYFMNKTD
+26 KALYFMNKT
-36 NTDFNGYC
+36 NTAFDGYC
-44 TYLLNTTGLK
+44 TYLLNTNGLT
-54 RQQTKNNNNED
+54 RQQ
-65 KDNAPLT
+65 NAPLT
-72 VDTFNK
+72 VNTFNK
-78 ILSDNLTT
+78 INTELGDALK
-86 AESNPLDTNVIN
+86 ETNVIA
-98 NLHRFFDY
+98 NLSRFFDY

-111 IVVLCDNVTPTND
+111 IVVLCDNVTPTAD
-124 NIQEIKRTFQ
+124 DVQAIKRTFQ
-134 DFIYYTVAQDIF
+134 DFIYYTLSQDIS
-146 NSLTTDNTDKLND
+146 NSLTAKDIDD
-159 LNKDVSAPYTVRL
+159 INKDVSAPYTVRL

-179 KENETKL
+179 TENETKL
-186 SAVKNN
+186 TNVKNN

-201 TVKTDDAL
+201 TVETDDAL

-227 DYCYTDEEG
+227 DYCYTDEDG
-236 LETIDSKNDYTEWI
+236 LEIIDSKGHYDTWVT
-250 KKYNFVDKV
+250 KYNFVDKV
-259 GNKTLNFGGNLY
+259 GNKALNFGGNLY
-271 NGTAIDSDFGVT
+271 NGTSIDSDFGVT

-376 QNKKFTPIIVVIMT
+376 QNKKFTPIIIVIMT

>member
-26 KALYFMNKTD
+26 KALYFMNKTA
-36 NTDFNGYC
+36 NTDFNNYC
-44 TYLLNTTGLK
+44 TYLLDSNGLT
-54 RQQTKNNNNED
+54 RQKTDD

-86 AESNPLDTNVIN
+86 AKPNPLNTNVIN

-111 IVVLCDNVTPTND
+111 IVVLCDNKIPTAD
-124 NIQEIKRTFQ
+124 DVQTIKGTFQ
-134 DFIYYTVAQDIF
+134 DFIYYTVSQDIF
-146 NSLTTDNTDKLND
+146 NSLTATNIDD

-172 CLTVKNT
+172 CLTVT
-179 KENETKL
+179 TVNETKL
-186 SAVKNN
+186 AAVKNN

-209 SFLAFTTQIRLD
+209 AFLAFTTQIRLD

-227 DYCYTDEEG
+227 DYCYTDENG
-236 LETIDSKNDYTEWI
+236 LEIIDSKDHYDTWI
-250 KKYNFVDKV
+250 TKYNFVDKV
-259 GNKTLNFGGNLY
+259 GNKVLNFGGNLY
-271 NGTAIDSDFGVT
+271 NGTSIDSDFGVT

-390 SAGARTISVSGYAY
+390 SAGARTISVTGYAY

>member
-26 KALYFMNKTD
+26 KAVYFMNKTA
-36 NTDFNGYC
+36 NTDFNKYC
-44 TYLLNTTGLK
+44 TYLLNSENGLT
-54 RQQTKNNNNED
+54 RQKTEG

-78 ILSDNLTT
+78 INSKLGNALN
-86 AESNPLDTNVIN
+86 ETNVIA
-98 NLHRFFDY
+98 NLSRFFNY

-111 IVVLCDNVTPTND
+111 IVVLCDNKIPTAD
-124 NIQEIKRTFQ
+124 DVQSIKRTFQ
-134 DFIYYTVAQDIF
+134 DFIYYTVSQDIF
-146 NSLTTDNTDKLND
+146 NSLTATNIDD
-159 LNKDVSAPYTVRL
+159 LNEDVSAPYTVRL

-179 KENETKL
+179 TENETKL
-186 SAVKNN
+186 AAVKNN

-201 TVKTDDAL
+201 KVGTDDAL

-227 DYCYTDEEG
+227 DYCYTDEKG
-236 LETIDSKNDYTEWI
+236 LTVLDSKGHYDTWVT
-250 KKYNFVDKV
+250 KYNFVDKV
-259 GNKTLNFGGNLY
+259 GNKVLNFGGNLY
-271 NGTAIDSDFGVT
+271 NGTSIDSDFGVT

-376 QNKKFTPIIVVIMT
+376 QNKKFTPIIIVIMT